1 MKLDKITTQG
11 MQVRASMSEDVV
23 SEYMEAL
30 QDGVEFPPLSCVFD
44 GTTYW
49 LVDGFHRLEA
59 YRRAGKHEVPI
70 SITNGSH
77 GDALKLAL
85 GANISH
91 GLRRTNEDK
100 RKAVKVAYENCVE
113 LGLGENP
120 SARLIAELCGVS
132 NTFVSQV
139 STVYT
144 CAQQYAPKTG
154 RDGKSYPPPRPPK
167 TESQVAKVEMSTPP
181 PRPPKKDDNQA
192 KNDVLESKTTPKPS
206 KIRVLDALNNIIPD
220 NLLPVWETREQVSET
235 AFKLSQARL
244 AIKEAQDDKNPAWSG
259 LNFSSTL
266 MHLDNA
272 LIQVKG
278 AVPHCVCPYCHGLGC
293 HACACVGMMTK
304 FQYSN
309 VPSEMKK

>member
-30 QDGVEFPPLSCVFD
+30 QDGAEFPPLSCVFD

-49 LVDGFHRLEA
+49 LTDGFHRLEA
-59 YRRAGKHEVPI
+59 YRRAGKHEVPV

-100 RKAVKVAYENCVE
+100 RKAVKVAWENCVE

-120 SARLIAELCGVS
+120 SARLIADLCGVHH
-132 NTFVSQV
+132 TFAQNQLA
-139 STVYT
+139 TVAT
-144 CAQQYAPKTG
+144 CVQQYAPKTG
-154 RDGKSYPPPRPPK
+154 RDGKSYP
-167 TESQVAKVEMSTPP
+167 VPP
-181 PRPPKKDDNQA
+181 PRPPKREPSEPIAPKADTKPA
-192 KNDVLESKTTPKPS
+192 KV
-206 KIRVLDALNNIIPD
+206 RVLDALNNIIPD
-220 NLLPVWETREQVSET
+220 NIIPIWESREDVSE
-235 AFKLSQARL
+235 AAELLRQARL
-244 AIKEAQDDKNPAWSG
+244 AIKQAQDDKNPAWAG

-278 AVPHCVCPYCHGLGC
+278 SVPHCVCPYCHGLGC